1 MTIQPRTV
9 VAQRDGPDLVLDSA
23 AIHALLGHRYPF
35 LLVDRIVIVEAGRRV
50 VGTKRI
56 SSGEWWCEGHDAG
69 SIQFPF
75 SLVIEAMAQTA
86 GAIIRDLIDGAEGAV
101 PYFMGAN
108 HIRLRQVARPGDEI
122 TMTLTMRQ
130 WRRGVCKTHGVATVD
145 GRLVASAD
153 LTTVIRAARPLPDEH
168 D

>member
-1 MTIQPRTV
+1 MVEGEI
-9 VAQRDGPDLVLDSA
+9 LDSA

-35 LLVDRIVIVEAGRRV
+35 LLVDRIVIVEPGRQV

-75 SLVIEAMAQTA
+75 SLVVEAMAQTT

-108 HIRLRQVARPGDEI
+108 QVRLRHFARAGDEI
-122 TMTLTMRQ
+122 AMTLTMRQ
-130 WRRGVCKTHGVATVD
+130 WRRGVCKTHGIATVD
-145 GRLVASAD
+145 GRRIASAN
-153 LTTVIRAARPLPDEH
+153 LTTVVRAANHLPDEH
-168 D
+168 G

>member
-1 MTIQPRTV
+1 MSLDLRAPTL
-9 VAQRDGPDLVLDSA
+9 PDVPEILDSV

-35 LLVDRIVIVEAGRRV
+35 LLVDRIVIEEPGRRV

-75 SLVIEAMAQTA
+75 SLVIEAMAQTT

-108 HIRLRQVARPGDEI
+108 HVRLRRFARAGDTL

-130 WRRGVCKTHGVATVD
+130 WRRGVCRTRGVATTD
-145 GRLVASAD
+145 GQLVASAE
-153 LTTVIRAARPLPDEH
+153 LTTIIRAAP
-168 D
+168 

>member
-1 MTIQPRTV
+1 MSL
-9 VAQRDGPDLVLDSA
+9 DLHAPVLSNVPELLDSA

-35 LLVDRIVIVEAGRRV
+35 LLVDRIVIEEAGRRV

-75 SLVIEAMAQTA
+75 SLVVEAMAQTT

-108 HIRLRQVARPGDEI
+108 HVRFRHRARAGDE
-122 TMTLTMRQ
+122 LTMALTLRQ
-130 WRRGVCKTHGVATVD
+130 WRRGVCRTQGVATVD
-145 GRLVASAD
+145 GRLVASAE
-153 LTTVIRAARPLPDEH
+153 LTTVIRAAQRTVEVV
-168 D
+168 

>member
-1 MTIQPRTV
+1 MVER
-9 VAQRDGPDLVLDSA
+9 REGSDLFLDSA
-23 AIHALLGHRYPF
+23 DIHALLGHRYPF
-35 LLVDRIVIVEAGRRV
+35 LLVDRIVIVEPGRHV
-50 VGTKRI
+50 VGTKQI

-75 SLVIEAMAQTA
+75 SLVIEAMAQTT

-108 HIRLRQVARPGDEI
+108 HVRLRQFARAGDEI

-130 WRRGVCKTHGVATVD
+130 WRRGVCKTHGVATAD
-145 GRLVASAD
+145 GRLVASAN
-153 LTTVIRAARPLPDEH
+153 LTTVVRAAKHLPDEH